1 MVHVASPLR
10 ISDISDNYMVFITPK
25 KNITFWI
32 YWMDITSG
40 KIVKSITSSA
50 VLIQGDGDTGITNA
64 LNLTKVL
71 LM

>member
-1 MVHVASPLR
+1 MG
-10 ISDISDNYMVFITPK
+10 
-25 KNITFWI
+25 
-32 YWMDITSG
+32 ITSG
-40 KIVKSITSSA
+40 ITVKSITSSA